1 MADMDP
7 RTAAAFKQLAAR
19 TGTLQQTVDQLMALQ
34 KASTDSPKWIEQI
47 PGRRVDFKAVIDL
60 PVLANTTAKV
70 EGIYTVTEDGQFVV
84 SAIGAF
90 FQKLEGLGAGIWGY
104 ASASDGRVADLAL
117 QAVLGLCYDGIFDQP
132 HIISGDVTITDRGS
146 DRRWENR
153 DFSSALFSA
162 QAGGVYVMPVSC
174 LLPRNGVVEVGFTP
188 SKAIPYKGKVQ
199 IILLG
204 YKIVQGSTYAP

>member
-19 TGTLQQTVDQLMALQ
+19 TGILQQTVDQLMALQ
-34 KASTDSPKWIEQI
+34 KSATDSPKWIEQI

-90 FQKLEGLGAGIWGY
+90 FQKLEGDAAGVWGY
-104 ASASDGRVADLAL
+104 ASSADGRVSPAPAV
-117 QAVLGLCYDGIFDQP
+117 QAIGYAGLFDQP

-188 SKAIPYKGKVQ
+188 SRAIPYKGKVQ